1 MKISGRMKEE
11 LKKVFLAKLKE
22 KNQEVE
28 IISAYPLSANEL
40 TKLKKTLNV
49 PSDAKA
55 TMRVDESLIAGYVIK
70 KGSKMIDL
78 SLLSQLRKL
87 QQITYETV

>member
-22 KNQEVE
+22 KSQEVE
-28 IISAYPLSANEL
+28 ITSAYLLSATEL
-40 TKLKKTLNV
+40 SKLKKMIDL
-49 PSDAKA
+49 PAQAKV
-55 TMRVDESLIAGYVIK
+55 TTNVDESLIAGYVIK

>member
-28 IISAYPLSANEL
+28 IVSAYPLSATEL
-40 TKLKKTLNV
+40 SKL
-49 PSDAKA
+49 
-55 TMRVDESLIAGYVIK
+55 M
-70 KGSKMIDL
+70 
-78 SLLSQLRKL
+78 
-87 QQITYETV
+87 

>member
-1 MKISGRMKEE
+1 MKEE

-28 IISAYPLSANEL
+28 IVSAYPLSATEL
-40 TKLKKTLNV
+40 SKLMKTLAI
-49 PSDAKA
+49 PSSAKA
-55 TMRVDESLIAGYVIK
+55 TTRVDESLIAGYIIK